1 MKAKAQQRKSR
12 KSSREVDYKK
22 EFPQTLGVINL
33 DSAATGLVPA
43 SVADFVYNYSAT
55 SCANAGRS
63 AYRKSVEITAKVDF
77 AREETAKFFGAKTHE
92 LAFTPGATHALNWV
106 AKGLSFCEG
115 DVVVLTKAD
124 HHANILPWMDLKKQG
139 VQIRWV
145 ECDKKGHIDIEDF
158 RQKTAG
164 AKVTAFTGAGN
175 VTGAIQPITELVK
188 ICKENGCLS
197 VIDGAQLAPH
207 KKINFDKLGAD
218 FMAIAGHK
226 MMAPKG
232 IGLLLAN
239 ENSSKLL
246 SPLIVGGG
254 VIRDVTLDGYE
265 LQPFPNGFESGT
277 PCIEGIL
284 GLHKLTEWLTEKG
297 EDLYAHESALA
308 DTCEAN
314 LRQIPK
320 VTVKR
325 GNPATPVMALNVEG
339 WQPHKL
345 AVKLDAD
352 YKIAVRSGHM
362 CALPLVRDVL
372 GYPEGLLRISFAA
385 WNTQEDV
392 EVIVNALKEILG

>member
-1 MKAKAQQRKSR
+1 M
-12 KSSREVDYKK
+12 
-22 EFPQTLGVINL
+22 GVINL

-43 SVADFVYNYSAT
+43 SVADFVYRYTAT

-63 AYRKSVEITAKVDF
+63 AYKKSVEITAKVDF
-77 AREETAKFFGAKTHE
+77 AREEIAKFFGAKTHE

-139 VQIRWV
+139 VNIRWV

-158 RQKTAG
+158 RQKTKG
-164 AKVTAFTGAGN
+164 AKVAAFTGASN
-175 VTGAIQPITELVK
+175 VTGAIQPITDLVK

-197 VIDGAQLAPH
+197 VIDAAQLAPH
-207 KKINFDKLGAD
+207 KKINFDELGAD

-232 IGLLLAN
+232 IGILLAN

-265 LQPFPNGFESGT
+265 LQPYPNGFESGT

-297 EDLYAHESALA
+297 EDLYAHESVLA
-308 DTCEAN
+308 DVCEAN
-314 LRQIPK
+314 LKQIPK
-320 VTVKR
+320 TTVIR

-352 YKIAVRSGHM
+352 CKIAVRSGHM

-372 GYPEGLLRISFAA
+372 GYPEGLLRVSFAA

-392 EVIVNALKEILG
+392 EAIVNALKEILG

>member
-1 MKAKAQQRKSR
+1 M
-12 KSSREVDYKK
+12 DYKK
-22 EFPQTLGVINL
+22 EFPQTNGIVNL
-33 DSAATGLVPA
+33 DSAATGLVPT
-43 SVADFVYNYSAT
+43 SVADFVYEYTTT

-63 AYRKSVEITAKVDF
+63 AYRKSVEITARVDF
-77 AREETAKFFGAKTHE
+77 AREEIASFFGAKTHE
-92 LAFTPGATHALNWV
+92 LAFTPGATHAINWV
-106 AKGLSFCEG
+106 AKGLNLIAG

-124 HHANILPWMDLKKQG
+124 HHANMLPWMDLRKQG

-158 RQKTAG
+158 RQKVAG
-164 AKVTAFTGAGN
+164 AKVAAFTGAGN
-175 VTGAIQPITELVK
+175 VTGAIQPIGEFVK
-188 ICKENGCLS
+188 ICKEHGCLS
-197 VIDGAQLAPH
+197 VIDAAQLAPH
-207 KKINFDKLGAD
+207 KRINFDELGAD

-232 IGLLLAN
+232 IGILLAN
-239 ENSSKLL
+239 ENSSGLL

-284 GLHKLTEWLTEKG
+284 GLHKLTEWLTKKG
-297 EDLYAHESALA
+297 MDLYAHESALA
-308 DTCEAN
+308 DECEAA
-314 LRQIPK
+314 LRNFPK
-320 VTVKR
+320 VTVIR
-325 GNPATPVMALNVEG
+325 GNPATPVMAINVEG

-352 YKIAVRSGHM
+352 CKIAVRSGHI

-372 GYPEGLLRISFAA
+372 GYPEGLLRVSFAA

-392 EVIVNALKEILG
+392 KAIIRALSEVTIEK